1 MEKEHEDPD
10 KTSHSSSS
18 QQIEWPIWPSKKNRV
33 VQSVQEKKLKDRSKK
48 TEKEENRFY
57 PLFKE
62 QDEKSES
69 ETIQPF
75 LNQDD
80 PHGIEIDPFPADDVD
95 RPNAPNR
102 TE

>member
-1 MEKEHEDPD
+1 MKKEHEDPD
-10 KTSHSSSS
+10 KTIHSSSS
-18 QQIEWPIWPSKKNRV
+18 QQIEWPIFPSKKNSIT
-33 VQSVQEKKLKDRSKK
+33 QSINEKQLKDQSKRM
-48 TEKEENRFY
+48 EKEGNRFY
-57 PLFKE
+57 PLFEE

-75 LNQDD
+75 LNQDE
-80 PHGIEIDPFPADDVD
+80 PPGIKIDPFPADDVD